1 MSQQP
6 GGQQVGWIN
15 WALIIAI
22 ISMLLAFTGPIPSF
36 WENVYKQA
44 MVIKDNI
51 FQSSPGKK
59 GEIIIRRQVPIE
71 KIP

>member
-6 GGQQVGWIN
+6 VDRQDGWIN

-51 FQSSPGKK
+51 FLPSTKK
-59 GEIIIRRQVPIE
+59 GLIIIRKQVPVE
-71 KIP
+71 RIP

>member
-6 GGQQVGWIN
+6 GGQQRGWIN

-36 WENVYKQA
+36 WDNVYKQA

-51 FQSSPGKK
+51 FLSSTKK
-59 GEIIIRRQVPIE
+59 EPIIIRKQVPVE

>member
-6 GGQQVGWIN
+6 GDRQRGWIN

-51 FQSSPGKK
+51 FLPSTKK
-59 GEIIIRRQVPIE
+59 GLIIIRKQVPVE